1 MKNLNNIF
9 HKNNEVVVPL
19 TVNWKGKKVK
29 RQMGIKF
36 LTDNIVVGYVTC
48 NKTITGRYTW
58 NATRYDLPV
67 FRSTK
72 LTYPNGQDVRIK
84 KSPLNTAIKETIL
97 DWVDSQL
104 VVADSGTDTVADTGA
119 SQIVAEA

>member
-9 HKNNEVVVPL
+9 ANNNEVVVPL
-19 TVNWKGKKVK
+19 TVNWNGKKVQ

-36 LTDNIVVGYVTC
+36 LTDNIVVGYITC

-58 NATRYDLPV
+58 NAARYDLPV

-72 LTYPNGQDVRIK
+72 LTNPNGQDVRIK
-84 KSPLNTAIKETIL
+84 KTPLNTAIKETIL

-104 VVADSGTDTVADTGA
+104 VDTVADIDV